1 MRQRPILNDGD
12 YLRLKPFHDKKW
24 RKKILD
30 INVEDIKTFKIVE
43 EFKAAREKNPS
54 FNDAICAL

>member
-1 MRQRPILNDGD
+1 MEIT
-12 YLRLKPFHDKKW
+12 YILKPFHDKKW

-30 INVEDIKTFKIVE
+30 INVEDIKAFKIVE